1 MRSLTTAVKAE
12 LNAGKFRPFILAEM
26 KFISGVSNV
35 WTGYGTLSW
44 DSKSWLGL
52 GTLGAV
58 STITETT
65 AVQANGIKLSL
76 SGIPSDL
83 IGKALGECLQGYP
96 VKLWHGF
103 LTESGSIVADPAQ
116 SFSGR
121 MDTVLI
127 DEDAETST
135 ISITAESRLI
145 DLKRPRTR
153 RYTDDDQQRTFPGDK
168 GFEFVPLV
176 QEWNGAWGH
185 HTK

>member
-1 MRSLTTAVKAE
+1 MRNLTADVIAE
-12 LNAGKFRPFILAEM
+12 LRAGKFRPFILSEM
-26 KFISGVSNV
+26 KFTSGVSNV
-35 WTGYGTLSW
+35 WTGYGTLAW

-52 GTLGAV
+52 GTFGTV

-65 AVQANGIKLSL
+65 AVQANGIKLTL
-76 SGIPSDL
+76 SGIPSGL
-83 IGKALGECLQGYP
+83 VVSALSECLQGYP

-103 LTESGSIVADPAQ
+103 FTASGAIVADPAQ
-116 SFSGR
+116 SFAGR

-127 DEDAETST
+127 DEDAETSI

-145 DLKRPRTR
+145 DLKRPKIR
-153 RYTDDDQQRTFPGDK
+153 RYTDDDQQRTSPGDK